1 MLNKRIEEASLNAW
15 PALQQM
21 LYDGW
26 ILRFSQGYTKR
37 ANSVNPLYGSS
48 VDVDE
53 KIETCEDL
61 YRERGLRP
69 IFRLTPFVAPPD
81 LDLVLESRG
90 CRKIDP
96 TLVLSLDL
104 GRCDFLPLPTGELR
118 DEGLDD
124 WLDVFCRFNGAPIE
138 KHQAH
143 RAILHAIPSRRFLA
157 TLADAGQAVACG
169 LGVLENRFFGLF
181 DLITHPERRNKGYGT
196 SLVSGLLAWARENG
210 ARHAYLQVMESN
222 APARHLYADK
232 LGFQWAYAYWY
243 RVIEI

>member
-1 MLNKRIEEASLNAW
+1 
-15 PALQQM
+15 M

-48 VDVDE
+48 AEVGE
-53 KIETCEDL
+53 KIGTCENL

-69 IFRLTPFVAPPD
+69 IFRLTPFAAPLD

-90 CRKIDP
+90 YRKIAP
-96 TLVLSLDL
+96 TLVLYLDL
-104 GRCDFLPLPTGELR
+104 ERCDFLPLPAGELR
-118 DEGLDD
+118 DEGLND
-124 WLDVFCRFNGAPIE
+124 WLGVFCEFSHAALE

-143 RAILHAIPSRRFLA
+143 RAILQAIPSRRFLA
-157 TLADAGQAVACG
+157 TLADAGQVVACG

-181 DLITHPERRNKGYGT
+181 DLITHPERRNKGYG
-196 SLVSGLLAWARENG
+196 SKLVSGLLAWARENG
-210 ARHAYLQVMESN
+210 ARHAYLQVMKNN

-232 LGFQWAYAYWY
+232 LGFRRAYAYWY
-243 RVIEI
+243 RVVEECPNV